1 MKCYACGSQLSE
13 VDYCTACGAD
23 VSKYK
28 KIIFAANKYYNDGLQ
43 RAKVRDLSGAVK
55 CLRQCL
61 KFNKNHVEAR
71 NLLGLVYFETGET
84 VAAFCEWVIS
94 KNIRKDKNL
103 AEDYLSIM
111 QSNQG
116 RLETINTTIHKY
128 NVALDL
134 AKQGSVDMAVIQLKK
149 VLNLNPRFLK
159 AHKLLALLF
168 IMQEEWEK
176 AKRELIRTQ
185 KIDVGDVDVLIYMQ
199 EVDRMLEGDDDKP
212 AGALKGKKEGPASI
226 SKMSGHEMII
236 QPVRERENLGLHA
249 FFQIGIGLIIGLLV
263 TYFLIAPARVSSQ
276 KKADEKE
283 MEVYVTEINTKNAEI
298 NELNLRITNL
308 EQSTL
313 ALQDDLNTYE
323 GTNGTLEAYGYLMN
337 AAYAYLAGRNATDVE
352 SYLNMISSDFLSSNT
367 SSSFTDLYEYL
378 QALIGVDVSDSYYAS
393 GMQYFNQKDYALAIA
408 DLTKA
413 YQYDN
418 TDEEALY
425 YLGLA
430 YFETGDTGNARSC
443 FEQVIEKFPGTT
455 LAEKAEGKLH
465 DLYD

>member
-1 MKCYACGSQLSE
+1 MNCYVCGSRLSE

-23 VSKYK
+23 VGKYK
-28 KIIFAANKYYNDGLQ
+28 KIIYAANKYYNDGLQ
-43 RAKVRDLSGAVK
+43 RAKVRDLSGAVNS
-55 CLRQCL
+55 LRQCL

-94 KNIRKDKNL
+94 KNMKKEKNL

-159 AHKLLALLF
+159 AHKLLALLY

-176 AKRELIRTQ
+176 ARRELIRTQ

-199 EVDRMLEGDDDKP
+199 EVDRMLEGDDDK
-212 AGALKGKKEGPASI
+212 AGNSIKTKKDGPSSI
-226 SKMSGHEMII
+226 STMNGHEMII
-236 QPVRERENLGLHA
+236 QPVRGKENIGLHA
-249 FFQIGIGLIIGLLV
+249 LFQVGIGVVIGLLV

-276 KKADEKE
+276 KKADAQE
-283 MEVYVTEINTKNAEI
+283 MEGYVEEINTKNAEI

-308 EQSTL
+308 EQSAL
-313 ALQDDLNTYE
+313 ALQSDLDNYE

-337 AAYAYLAGRNATDVE
+337 AATAYLSGRQATEVE
-352 SYLNMISSDFLSSNT
+352 TYLGLISQEFLSTNT
-367 SSSFTDLYEYL
+367 NSSFTDLYEYL
-378 QALIGVDVSDSYYAS
+378 QSLIGVDVSDSYYAS
-393 GMQYFNQKDYALAIA
+393 GITYYNQKDFALAIV

-413 YQYDN
+413 YQYDS
-418 TDEEALY
+418 TDVESLY
-425 YLGLA
+425 YLALA
-430 YFETGDTGNARSC
+430 YYESGDMGNARGC
-443 FEQVIEKFPGTT
+443 FEEVIQKFPETT
-455 LAEKAEGKLH
+455 LAEKAQGKIQELN
-465 DLYD
+465 D